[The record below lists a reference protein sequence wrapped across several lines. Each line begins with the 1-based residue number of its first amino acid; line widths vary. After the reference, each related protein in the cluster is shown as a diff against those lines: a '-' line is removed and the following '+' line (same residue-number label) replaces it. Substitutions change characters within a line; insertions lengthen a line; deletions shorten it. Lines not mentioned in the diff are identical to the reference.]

1 MMAGR
6 NICWP
11 DIAQFEVDND
21 IKKMAYWNWTSV
33 FVLVLSALSNIT
45 SAIVYVL
52 RFELEPFYY
61 YFM

>member
-21 IKKMAYWNWTSV
+21 MKKMAYWNWTSV
-33 FVLVLSALSNIT
+33 FVTV
-45 SAIVYVL
+45 
-52 RFELEPFYY
+52 F
-61 YFM
+61 